1 LVGNSLSQAATKHL
15 AAMVLNKTVAMFF
28 SKQMMLSE
36 FPSKPDTQLT
46 QKLAGFTHPTI
57 IQSVTFTILHLI

>member
-1 LVGNSLSQAATKHL
+1 
-15 AAMVLNKTVAMFF
+15 MVLNKTVAMFF

>member
-1 LVGNSLSQAATKHL
+1 
-15 AAMVLNKTVAMFF
+15 MVLNKTVTMFF

-46 QKLAGFTHPTI
+46 QKLAGSTHPTI
-57 IQSVTFTILHLI
+57 IQSVTFTILHVI